1 MTRWQASP
9 LKRWYSA
16 SLTPCIEALVP
27 RVTDRRPQ
35 GVQEPGVPLR
45 AEAGA
50 AVIHALR
57 EARVVLQVLGD
68 GDLAG
73 EALADVLVQL
83 LQEAP
88 AVVQLGGARGVV
100 AQELAHLGPA
110 VVGARV
116 APGGAGALVIVEVD
130 TAQPVALPAVEAP
143 QVEGA
148 RSKVVV
154 DDVEDH
160 RDAALVA
167 LAHEGLEAARPAV
180 GALDG
185 E

>member
-88 AVVQLGGARGVV
+88 AVVQLGGAGAVDRADVQGRVAAQPVHVVLVEPHQGVV

-130 TAQPVALPAVEAP
+130 TAQPVAMPAVEAP

-148 RSKVVV
+148 
-154 DDVEDH
+154 
-160 RDAALVA
+160 
-167 LAHEGLEAARPAV
+167 
-180 GALDG
+180 
-185 E
+185 